1 MWFPFA
7 APNMAIFMGWEEQ
20 EREGGKG
27 GEGWLPKLVTSDA
40 VSKTQNNSD
49 SRVDAYSHPCDGP
62 GLSRVDTAA
71 PLGALCLTVLKSPE
85 CCLGWSPQL
94 WSS

>member
-1 MWFPFA
+1 
-7 APNMAIFMGWEEQ
+7 MAIFMGWEEQ

-49 SRVDAYSHPCDGP
+49 ARVDAYSHPRDGP
-62 GLSRVDTAA
+62 GPSRVDTAA
-71 PLGALCLTVLKSPE
+71 PPGACVL
-85 CCLGWSPQL
+85 LF
-94 WSS
+94 